1 MDFRDDWETGSFEE
15 DDANPESEEVDRS
28 DRHLGSRLMDD
39 YMREVRATPL
49 LEREE
54 EVRLATEFRQ
64 SREHLAEVL
73 LSLPEPWAEIVL
85 GEDREGPRR
94 GRRWPL
100 KQLEASFQQLLE
112 CAEEPGSESIAALVQ
127 EAKTHKRRLDR
138 SRETLLRSNLRLVI
152 HLAKKLKGR
161 GIPFLDLIQEGNLG
175 LMTGLEK
182 YECERGNRFSTY
194 AVWWIRNT
202 LFKAVAEKN
211 RLIRLPEHVK
221 AAVGAVRREM
231 GDLSGELGRR
241 PTEKELADRMDLP
254 VEKVIELLT
263 VVKDP
268 RPLENFGAESD
279 RPQLVT
285 QVPDTKV
292 VDPLKR
298 TLNREMRKNVTKALR
313 ILGPSEERVIRLR
326 FGMDGEAPMSLRQIG
341 EVCDLSHERVR
352 QIQRAAI
359 RKLRAAKD
367 SLFGN
372 SLATMPLARETDSSG
387 NEFRRLS
394 LHLEAPLKH

>member
-1 MDFRDDWETGSFEE
+1 
-15 DDANPESEEVDRS
+15 
-28 DRHLGSRLMDD
+28 MDD
-39 YMREVRATPL
+39 YMREVRSTPL

-64 SREHLAEVL
+64 SREALAAVL
-73 LSLPEPWAEIVL
+73 LRLPEPWAETVL
-85 GEDREGPRR
+85 GEDREGPQL
-94 GRRWPL
+94 GRRWSL
-100 KQLEASFQQLLE
+100 KRLEASFQQLLE
-112 CAEEPGSESIAALVQ
+112 CAEEPGSEPIAALVQ
-127 EAKTHKRRLDR
+127 EARAHKRRLDR

-175 LMTGLEK
+175 LMTALEK

-202 LFKAVAEKN
+202 LFKAMAQKN

-221 AAVGAVRREM
+221 AAIGAVRREM

-241 PTEKELADRMDLP
+241 PTEKEIADRMDLP

-268 RPLENFGAESD
+268 RPLENFGAETD
-279 RPQLVT
+279 GPQLIA
-285 QVPDTKV
+285 QVPDTNV

-298 TLNREMRKNVTKALR
+298 TLKREMRTNVTKALR
-313 ILGPSEERVIRLR
+313 ILSPSEERVIRLR

-341 EVCDLSHERVR
+341 NACKLSHERVR
-352 QIQRAAI
+352 LIQRAAL

-367 SLFGN
+367 SLFGH
-372 SLATMPLARETDSSG
+372 SLAAMPLARETDSSG
-387 NEFRRLS
+387 DGSRRLS

>member
-372 SLATMPLARETDSSG
+372 SLAAMPLARETDSSG